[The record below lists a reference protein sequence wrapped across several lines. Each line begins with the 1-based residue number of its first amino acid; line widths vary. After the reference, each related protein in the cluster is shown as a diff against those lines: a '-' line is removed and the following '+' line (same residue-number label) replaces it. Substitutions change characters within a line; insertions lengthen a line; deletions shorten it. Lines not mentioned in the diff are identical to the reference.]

1 MGSFNEIL
9 HISLNE
15 NQLPDFRSIQNIV
28 YYRTLKQLDIAEN
41 PVATEG
47 GIDIKKEITI
57 KFTLTTNPYL
67 RKINDDE
74 VTEDDLKDAITEKEE
89 RIKTEELAR

>member
-9 HISLNE
+9 HLSLNE
-15 NQLPDFRSIQNIV
+15 NQIPDFRSIQNLI
-28 YYRTLKQLDIAEN
+28 YYRTLKQFDIAEN

-47 GIDIKKEITI
+47 GIDIKKEMIM

-74 VTEDDLKDAITEKEE
+74 VTEDDLKDC
-89 RIKTEELAR
+89 